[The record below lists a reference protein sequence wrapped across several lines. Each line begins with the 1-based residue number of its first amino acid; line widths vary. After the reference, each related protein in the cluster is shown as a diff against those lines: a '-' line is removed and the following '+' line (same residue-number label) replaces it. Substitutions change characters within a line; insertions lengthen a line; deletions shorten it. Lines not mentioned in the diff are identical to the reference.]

1 MGYAVFCIIKNSFLS
16 LDKLWQVC
24 YCEKT
29 FECKNKFLKG
39 VGHND
44 ELYDFKK
51 NRKNELSGC
60 CVHIL
65 LVSSKDII

>member
-1 MGYAVFCIIKNSFLS
+1 MGYAVFCNIKNSFLS

-39 VGHND
+39 VGHDD

-51 NRKNELSGC
+51 KQKNELSGC
-60 CVHIL
+60 CVQIL
-65 LVSSKDII
+65 LVSSVT

>member
-44 ELYDFKK
+44 DELYDKKK

-65 LVSSKDII
+65 LVSSKT